1 VLHTPTTC
9 CRLETHSY
17 LAHASAWCISAHTL
31 RLPASVPAPCASAP
45 QSCSHLCKDMSPA
58 QSVLTRHLPMT
69 AGLPVSAGVHGD
81 PAARGAAGQ
90 GAAAVAVAP
99 RPVARA
105 GTDAAGRRRGDCQQ
119 SLYRWRCQQKQQHG
133 SWQQLDDGLG
143 ANAYWSCMASGTG
156 KQQQQQ
162 CSSWGS
168 ICAAGRCR
176 TCSRHS

>member
-1 VLHTPTTC
+1 MLLRGAQVHTHCGCLPFM
-9 CRLETHSY
+9 
-17 LAHASAWCISAHTL
+17 
-31 RLPASVPAPCASAP
+31 PASCASAP
-45 QSCSHLCKDMSPA
+45 LVCMPPLPGHITCPVCL
-58 QSVLTRHLPMT
+58 LLHLPMA

-81 PAARGAAGQ
+81 PAARGTAGQ
-90 GAAAVAVAP
+90 GSAAVAAAP

-119 SLYRWRCQQKQQHG
+119 SLYRWRCQQKQQHA
-133 SWQQLDDGLG
+133 SWPQLDDGLG

-162 CSSWGS
+162 CSSWSS

-176 TCSRHS
+176 TCSRQS